1 MTQAERRIR
10 RLELSG
16 GDSSQLQQARYGLEE
31 AFRTASLPGLPPN
44 ALVLIRRL
52 DLGTIR
58 PHQSAV
64 QLADTIAET
73 VRRLAGQAVCID
85 EQTAREAMVVWFSD
99 PLQAYQ
105 CLLQQLL
112 DGATVDEWYWRSLF
126 PEQRL
131 TLNESFITELL
142 IKACQ
147 TPTNGLAVALLLQTC
162 LAPLRLSRLLS
173 LLTPAMAR
181 RVMVAQGLPPLTL
194 SGSTTSIPR
203 YAFSPAKTS
212 PLIASPDLTQAWRS
226 AINAAVAQWGEED
239 VRSRWLA
246 LQGLVCHRPGWLER
260 RDLWQHI
267 DVGAWLAAWSPSTPK
282 AQREPHA
289 NTGQPLRLRRPN
301 LAADD
306 HETPQSML
314 ATSRAQELIQPLRQH
329 DQKGEISPEETVQ
342 ADGHQTSSQAATM
355 SGRFS
360 RDAGFG
366 FLIPLLQRLGM
377 AELLAQHEALLIAD
391 FPRQLLRTMATRFGL
406 GEIDPARCFLA
417 ETELTVN
424 LVINDVEVPLAWQH
438 LLATSPRVSRH
449 VALPVNTLRLDELLN
464 YFQLVCAVFLRR
476 HCALSMRGLI
486 RRPGWVTLG
495 RNHWDVQFDLQQ
507 TDLRLRR
514 LALDSNPGWVPWLG
528 RVVQFH
534 YDEGRAD
541 VP

>member
-1 MTQAERRIR
+1 MMQAERRIR
-10 RLELSG
+10 RLKLSG
-16 GDSSQLQQARYGLEE
+16 GENTQLQQARYALEE

-64 QLADTIAET
+64 QLVDTIAET
-73 VRRLAGQAVCID
+73 VRSLAGQAVCID
-85 EQTAREAMVVWFSD
+85 QQMAREATVVWFSE

-105 CLLQQLL
+105 CLFQRLL

-131 TLNESFITELL
+131 TLDESFVTELL

-147 TPTNGLAVALLLQTC
+147 TPTNGLAVALLLQAC

-173 LLTPAMAR
+173 LLTPALAR
-181 RVMVAQGLPPLTL
+181 RVMVAQGLSPLAL
-194 SGSTTSIPR
+194 SESTASTPR
-203 YAFSPAKTS
+203 AASSPAKTS
-212 PLIASPDLTQAWRS
+212 PLIASPDLTLAWRG

-246 LQGLVCHRPGWLER
+246 LQGLLCHRPGWLER

-267 DVGAWLAAWSPSTPK
+267 DVGAWLAAWSVSTPK
-282 AQREPHA
+282 AHRERRA
-289 NTGQPLRLRRPN
+289 DVSQTPL
-301 LAADD
+301 
-306 HETPQSML
+306 SML
-314 ATSRAQELIQPLRQH
+314 ANRAHELNQPLRQQ
-329 DQKGEISPEETVQ
+329 DQQDVESLDEAAL
-342 ADGHQTSSQAATM
+342 ADGQPSPDEAAAM
-355 SGRFS
+355 PGRFS
-360 RDAGFG
+360 HDAGFG
-366 FLIPLLQRLGM
+366 LLISLLQRLGM
-377 AELLAQHEALLIAD
+377 AELLAQHDVLLAID
-391 FPRQLLRTMATRFGL
+391 FPRQLLRTMAARFGL
-406 GEIDPARCFLA
+406 DEADPARCFLA
-417 ETELTVN
+417 ETELTAN
-424 LVINDVEVPLAWQH
+424 LVINEFAAPQAWQH
-438 LLATSPRVSRH
+438 LLASSSTLSRH
-449 VALPVNTLRLDELLN
+449 IVLPTNTLRLNELLN

-486 RRPGWVTLG
+486 RRPGRVTLG
-495 RNHWDVQFDLQQ
+495 RTHWDVQFDLQQ

-534 YDEGRAD
+534 YDEGHTY
-541 VP
+541 VS

>member
-1 MTQAERRIR
+1 MTQAARRIR
-10 RLELSG
+10 RLKLSG
-16 GDSSQLQQARYGLEE
+16 GDNTQLQQARYALEE

-73 VRRLAGQAVCID
+73 VRSLAGQAVCID
-85 EQTAREAMVVWFSD
+85 QQTAREATVVWFSE
-99 PLQAYQ
+99 PLLAYQ
-105 CLLQQLL
+105 CLLQRLL
-112 DGATVDEWYWRSLF
+112 DGATVDEWYWWSLF

-131 TLNESFITELL
+131 TLDESFVTELL

-147 TPTNGLAVALLLQTC
+147 TPTNGLSVALLLQAC

-173 LLTPAMAR
+173 LLTPALAR
-181 RVMVAQGLPPLTL
+181 RVMVAQGLSPLAL
-194 SGSTTSIPR
+194 SESAASTPR
-203 YAFSPAKTS
+203 AASSPAKTS
-212 PLIASPDLTQAWRS
+212 QLFASPDLSLVWRG

-246 LQGLVCHRPGWLER
+246 LQGLLCHRPGWLER

-267 DVGAWLAAWSPSTPK
+267 DVGAWLAAWSVSTPK
-282 AQREPHA
+282 AHREQHA
-289 NTGQPLRLRRPN
+289 DAGQMPKLRQSDV
-301 LAADD
+301 AADHD
-306 HETPQSML
+306 ETPQSML
-314 ATSRAQELIQPLRQH
+314 ANSRAHALNQPLRQQ
-329 DQKGEISPEETVQ
+329 DQQQEVESLGEAAQ
-342 ADGHQTSSQAATM
+342 ADGQPAPDEAAAM
-355 SGRFS
+355 PGRFS
-360 RDAGFG
+360 HDAGFG

-377 AELLAQHEALLIAD
+377 AELLAQHEVLLEID

-406 GEIDPARCFLA
+406 DEGDPVGYFLA
-417 ETELTVN
+417 ETELTAN
-424 LVINDVEVPLAWQH
+424 LVINDFAAPQAWQH
-438 LLATSPRVSRH
+438 LLASSSTLSRH
-449 VALPVNTLRLDELLN
+449 IVLPTNTLRLNELLN

-476 HCALSMRGLI
+476 YCALSMRGLI
-486 RRPGWVTLG
+486 RRAGRVTLG
-495 RNHWDVQFDLQQ
+495 RTHWDVQFDLQQ

-534 YDEGRAD
+534 YDEGHT
-541 VP
+541 